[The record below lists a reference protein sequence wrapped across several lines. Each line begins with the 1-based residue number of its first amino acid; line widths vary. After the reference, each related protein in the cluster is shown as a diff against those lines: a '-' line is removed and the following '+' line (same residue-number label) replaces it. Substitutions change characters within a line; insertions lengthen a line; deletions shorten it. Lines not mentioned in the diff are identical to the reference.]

1 MNPAASQLHR
11 GWLHLALLPVIAIG
25 CWGAPLVPARAQ
37 TATEQQLMYQLN
49 QMRQE
54 LRALQTQV
62 YSGGT
67 GGGSA
72 SLSNSAAADIQVR
85 LSQLERDQQGLTGQI
100 EQLGHQIR
108 QIGERLDRLASDVEY
123 RLQAL
128 EGGTAAPRQQGAA
141 PQTQAPQTQAPQ
153 TQAPQ
158 TQAPQTQAPQTQAP
172 QTQASQTMA
181 PSSSATQMVPGEEP
195 KQLGTITS
203 GTSTAATGVRL
214 PGGTAEESYQYAFG
228 LMRQSKFDEAEAAFK
243 AFLAKYPN
251 DPLAGNAQYWLGET
265 YYARG
270 DYSQAAVAFAEGY
283 QDYPN
288 SRKAPDNVLKLA
300 KSLAQLGRSSDACAA
315 LSELPRQ
322 MPNAPPQT
330 LQKAQEERQRLGCP

>member
-128 EGGTAAPRQQGAA
+128 EGGTAAPRQQGA
-141 PQTQAPQTQAPQ
+141 
-153 TQAPQ
+153 
-158 TQAPQTQAPQTQAP
+158 APQTQAPQTQAP